1 MSSDLKKEINEANVL
16 SDEEMEDVGG
26 GYDGAVIAE
35 DAVYRG
41 SSPLISNALLQDDDE
56 PSFIKTPF
64 NGTADS
70 GGFLKRHFKSLVNCL
85 LKKPSEMPIWSLQLT
100 RNSLNLHIPLVLMK
114 TQQY

>member
-1 MSSDLKKEINEANVL
+1 MSSDQKKELNEANVL

-26 GYDGAVIAE
+26 GYDGAVIRAE

-41 SSPLISNALLQDDDE
+41 GSPLISNALLQDDDE

-70 GGFLKRHFKSLVNCL
+70 GGFLKRHFKFRRKLTI
-85 LKKPSEMPIWSLQLT
+85 KKS
-100 RNSLNLHIPLVLMK
+100 RNPGDFFSGGGGGGM
-114 TQQY
+114 TQG